1 MEVKTMKTKTIF
13 VVAVLL
19 ALCRPTLAE
28 WTEPVPVT
36 EVNTEYA
43 DWTPFLSFDGLTL
56 YFARVR
62 TDTFYYGRIF
72 EATRQQPFGPFTS
85 VNEVLKSSYQH
96 VFAPWVS
103 PDNLRMYYFAQKDSP
118 SLWQLKF
125 SERASVNDPWPQ
137 GTNISELNQ
146 LGKVYKPALT
156 ADELIIVFN
165 SYDIAGGQG
174 GYDIWMATRPDRYS
188 PFGAVRNLAE
198 INTASNDG
206 DPFISPD
213 GLMLYFQSNRNGFG
227 QLFRAT
233 RQSLSEPL
241 GNVEHLSIFD
251 TPGGHSG
258 HPCISSD
265 GSTLYFIRQIGDD
278 KSTGD
283 IYVSYW
289 IVDPYDVAVTGIED
303 AIAEKLEALEKVNAA
318 IEKEWAACD
327 TLEELLEIGDYGD
340 LSKGDIVTAMQ
351 QIQSSIQY
359 QELSKKTLQKS
370 IEKLLYSLS
379 ALGYGPQPP
388 GSNWPPYVTITKPR
402 DGTTFNP
409 DQTIEIEVNAWDLD
423 GSVVTVE
430 FFADGS
436 KIGEDNE
443 GTDGWTMSWSE
454 HPVGSYSLT
463 AQATDDDGA
472 ATTSPA
478 VEIMVVIL
486 PPPPPIPPP
495 PVPPPPRP

>member
-1 MEVKTMKTKTIF
+1 MKAKMIF
-13 VVAVLL
+13 VAVFL

-28 WTEPVPVT
+28 WTEPIPVT

-85 VNEVLKSSYQH
+85 VNEVLKSSSQH

-103 PDNLRMYYFAQKDSP
+103 PDNLRMYYHTDVVSQN
-118 SLWQLKF
+118 LQLLRVSK
-125 SERASVNDPWPQ
+125 RASVNDPWPQ

-146 LGKVYKPALT
+146 LGKVHMPKLT
-156 ADELIIVFN
+156 SDELTIFFG
-165 SYDIAGGQG
+165 SYNIPGGHG
-174 GYDIWMATRPDRYS
+174 GYDIWMATRPDTNS
-188 PFGAVRNLAE
+188 PFGQVTNLSE
-198 INTASNDG
+198 INTASNEG
-206 DPFISPD
+206 GPSISPD
-213 GLMLYFQSNRNGFG
+213 GLTLYFRSNRKGPG

-233 RQSLSEPL
+233 RRSLTQPF
-241 GNVEHLSIFD
+241 GNVEHLTTFD
-251 TPGGHSG
+251 TPGWHSG
-258 HPCISSD
+258 HACISSD
-265 GSTLYFIRQIGDD
+265 GSALYFIKQFGDD

-289 IVDPYDVAVTGIED
+289 IVDLYDVAVTGIED
-303 AIAEKLEALEKVNAA
+303 AIAEKIEALEKVNAA
-318 IEKEWAACD
+318 IEKEWTAYEA
-327 TLEELLEIGDYGD
+327 LEELLESGDYGD
-340 LSKGDIVTAMQ
+340 LTKADIIRAKQ
-351 QIQSSIQY
+351 EIHSAIQH
-359 QELSKKTLQKS
+359 QELSKKALERS
-370 IEKLLYSLS
+370 IERLKYALMSLLYG
-379 ALGYGPQPP
+379 AKPP
-388 GSNWPPYVTITKPR
+388 LSNWPPYVTITKPR

-478 VEIMVVIL
+478 VEIMVVVL
-486 PPPPPIPPP
+486 PPPPPVPPPPVPPP

>member
-1 MEVKTMKTKTIF
+1 
-13 VVAVLL
+13 
-19 ALCRPTLAE
+19 
-28 WTEPVPVT
+28 
-36 EVNTEYA
+36 
-43 DWTPFLSFDGLTL
+43 
-56 YFARVR
+56 
-62 TDTFYYGRIF
+62 
-72 EATRQQPFGPFTS
+72 
-85 VNEVLKSSYQH
+85 
-96 VFAPWVS
+96 
-103 PDNLRMYYFAQKDSP
+103 
-118 SLWQLKF
+118 
-125 SERASVNDPWPQ
+125 
-137 GTNISELNQ
+137 
-146 LGKVYKPALT
+146 
-156 ADELIIVFN
+156 
-165 SYDIAGGQG
+165 
-174 GYDIWMATRPDRYS
+174 
-188 PFGAVRNLAE
+188 
-198 INTASNDG
+198 
-206 DPFISPD
+206 
-213 GLMLYFQSNRNGFG
+213 
-227 QLFRAT
+227 
-233 RQSLSEPL
+233 
-241 GNVEHLSIFD
+241 
-251 TPGGHSG
+251 
-258 HPCISSD
+258 
-265 GSTLYFIRQIGDD
+265 
-278 KSTGD
+278 
-283 IYVSYW
+283 
-289 IVDPYDVAVTGIED
+289 VDLYDVAVTGIED

-318 IEKEWAACD
+318 IEKEWTAYEA
-327 TLEELLEIGDYGD
+327 LEELLEIGDYGD

-463 AQATDDDGA
+463 AKATDDDGA